1 MGFAA
6 HGMHKNIIYFLIN
19 VDTYQSRGDSVGLM
33 RNKYAISEDYL
44 FQLVGSQWVLIND
57 GTGSVIEEGN
67 DVVPAE
73 DFNEDAF
80 VLFESDFNADD
91 SPAYEVR
98 GFVIESAQEY
108 L

>member
-1 MGFAA
+1 
-6 HGMHKNIIYFLIN
+6 MHKNIIYFLIS
-19 VDTYQSRGDSVGLM
+19 VDTYQSKGDSGGM
-33 RNKYAISEDYL
+33 IKNKYAIGEDYL
-44 FQLVGSQWVLIND
+44 FQLVGNQWVLIND
-57 GTGSVIEEGN
+57 ETGSVIGEGN
-67 DVVPAE
+67 YTVSVE